1 MRLRIFS
8 SLAVTATVSAL
19 VVCILVTRSA
29 HKSSRR
35 VLIHN
40 EAGEQIKLDR
50 VDPTTGQ
57 NSSRAE
63 SNLAGDTLSLDALV
77 NHAILFCDMNSMVS
91 ALTVSP
97 DQYEQMISI
106 KKYPQLVLHVANES
120 AAAAPPTN
128 QQQAASDLVDRCRQ
142 AARASLALG
151 LLPNVI
157 LPNLEKCLLDG
168 TTQLLMTVQEELSF
182 QRDLRRSL
190 ADQTESFTCSDPTL
204 ETTPPQ
210 RMTKW
215 TYQNTTHYVGILHE
229 HTASHIHI
237 IEHFIEPEECRA
249 IQDAAQPMLHRGTVA
264 DGKGGSTM
272 SKNRKAWQAGIQTPF
287 SPLEPASEN
296 PIVRVKQR
304 LFAYA
309 NHAVGFNMTLSG
321 QEDLM
326 SIQYFGKNV
335 PDEHIPTLTGTSDD
349 CKNETCAWAPDQYM
363 PHCDGDCT
371 NTPHKT
377 GGRVATM
384 VMYCDVPD
392 PGNGATN
399 FQQANVYIKPTLGAA
414 VFFAYMNPHTGIH
427 DEGFTTHSGCPV
439 RGGIKRIA
447 VQWMRVGVDKENP
460 WDSFDTN
467 TVRKI

>member
-1 MRLRIFS
+1 MRLRTFS
-8 SLAVTATVSAL
+8 SLGVTATLSAL
-19 VVCILVTRSA
+19 VVSTGILVSSA
-29 HKSSRR
+29 RKSSRQ

-40 EAGEQIKLDR
+40 EAGEQIKLEW

-57 NSSRAE
+57 NISRAE
-63 SNLAGDTLSLDALV
+63 SNLAGDTLSLDNLV
-77 NHAILFCDMNSMVS
+77 NHTILFREMSSTGMVY
-91 ALTVSP
+91 APTVSS
-97 DQYEQMISI
+97 DQNEQM
-106 KKYPQLVLHVANES
+106 LRVTNES
-120 AAAAPPTN
+120 VETAPPTN

-142 AARASLALG
+142 VARASLALG
-151 LLPNVI
+151 LLPNIV

-168 TTQLLMTVQEELSF
+168 TTQLLMTVQEEMSF
-182 QRDLRRSL
+182 QRDLRRTL

-210 RMTKW
+210 RVTEW
-215 TYQNTTHYVGILHE
+215 TYQNTTYHVGILHE

-237 IEHFIEPEECRA
+237 LKHFIEPEECQA
-249 IQDAAQPMLHRGTVA
+249 IQDAAHPMLHRGTVA

-272 SKNRKAWQAGIQTPF
+272 SKNRKAWQAGIHTPF
-287 SPLEPASEN
+287 SPLEAAVSDN
-296 PIVRVKQR
+296 PILRVKRR

-326 SIQYFGKNV
+326 SIQYFGKNI
-335 PDEHIPTLTGTSDD
+335 PDEHIPTVTTGCTSDD
-349 CKNETCAWAPDQYM
+349 CNNETCAWAPDQYM

-371 NTPHKT
+371 NAPHKA

-392 PGNGATN
+392 PGCGATN

-414 VFFAYMNPHTGIH
+414 VFFAYMNPRTGIH

-439 RGGIKRIA
+439 QSGIKRIA

-467 TVRKI
+467 TVKKT